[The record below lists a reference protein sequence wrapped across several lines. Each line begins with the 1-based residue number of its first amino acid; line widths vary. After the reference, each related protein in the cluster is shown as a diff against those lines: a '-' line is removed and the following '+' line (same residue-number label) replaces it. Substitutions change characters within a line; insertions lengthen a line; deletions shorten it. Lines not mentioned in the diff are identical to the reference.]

1 MNQTK
6 YLLAYTI
13 PLSAILGIQL
23 GGLWSFTTV
32 IYAFG
37 FIPIWEAFL
46 SPNTDKLS
54 EEMKESRLANW
65 FFDGMLYFNVIIV
78 FSIVLYG
85 IWYLTSFSLPSYEL
99 VGLILSFGI
108 VLGTNGINVAHEL
121 GHRTTKWERTLAKF
135 LLMPA
140 MYMHFYIEH
149 NFGHHVNVGTS
160 KDPATSKKNQ
170 SIFSFWFSSISGQII
185 NSIKIQRS
193 LLKKQKRG
201 FFNIYNDFFFFQLF
215 QLTYLTVIGYFFGL
229 FGVFLALA
237 IALVS
242 VLLLETINYIE
253 HYGLTRAIKGNRYER
268 VTPIHSWN
276 SNHTIGRLVLYELTR
291 HSDHH
296 HRASKK
302 YQILESIE
310 DSPQLPYGYTTSM
323 LIAFIPPL
331 WFRLMNKRI
340 PQNSS
345 I

>member
-13 PLSAILGIQL
+13 PLSAILGL
-23 GGLWSFTTV
+23 YLEGFWSYTTV
-32 IYAFG
+32 VYAFG
-37 FIPIWEAFL
+37 LIPIWEAFL
-46 SPNTDKLS
+46 TPKPEKLT
-54 EEMKESRLANW
+54 EEIKENRLTNK
-65 FFDGMLYFNVIIV
+65 FFDTMLYFNILIV

-85 IWYLTSFSLPSYEL
+85 IWYLTSVPLPTYEV
-99 VGLILSFGI
+99 VGLLLSFGI

-121 GHRTTKWERTLAKF
+121 GHRTTRWERSLAKF
-135 LLMPA
+135 LLLPA
-140 MYMHFYIEH
+140 LYMHFYIEH
-149 NFGHHVNVGTS
+149 NYGHHVNVGTS

-170 SIFSFWFSSISGQII
+170 SVFSFWWTSISGQILH
-185 NSIKIQRS
+185 SIKIQKK
-193 LLKKQKRG
+193 LLQNKKQG
-201 FFNIYNDFFFFQLF
+201 FFSVYNDFFYYQLF
-215 QLTYLTVIGYFFGL
+215 QLTYLAAIGYFFGI
-229 FGVFLALA
+229 FGVGIALA

-253 HYGLTRAIKGNRYER
+253 HYGLTREKKGNSYAR
-268 VTPIHSWN
+268 VTPMHSWN

-302 YQILESIE
+302 YQILESLD

-323 LIAFIPPL
+323 LIAFFPPL

-340 PQNSS
+340 P
-345 I
+345 